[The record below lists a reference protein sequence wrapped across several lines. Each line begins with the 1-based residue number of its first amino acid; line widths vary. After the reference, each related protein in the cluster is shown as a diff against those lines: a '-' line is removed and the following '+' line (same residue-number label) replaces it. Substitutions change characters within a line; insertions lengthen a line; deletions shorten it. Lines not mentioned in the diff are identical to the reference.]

1 MIEAITKKQ
10 VAIVSFDR
18 ELKNV
23 KILDDLGHP
32 APRVVTLQVTLDP
45 ARLSP
50 EGNFVRFGQWSDGLG
65 QGDEITG
72 WVLLDDLT
80 VEEILAEHDGE
91 AFRPYV
97 VESAVRAA

>member
-18 ELKNV
+18 DLKNA

-32 APRVVTLQVTLDP
+32 SMRVVTYQVTLDP

-50 EGNFVRFGQWSDGLG
+50 EGQFVRLGQWGDGLG
-65 QGDEITG
+65 AGDEITG